1 MSLSVGDLRP
11 GGEEPER
18 QPFGFTKAEWKR
30 QKGGRVG
37 AVLVIFAVL
46 WLLMRG
52 CAHAQFGGHIVFDP
66 TMYARQLRQLQQET
80 AAVTNLAQQL
90 RYMIKNT
97 TGGGGGLWQSNQN
110 LLANLGGIISE
121 QQGLSYSAENLI
133 QQFEQLY
140 PGFQPPPGTPPASPQ
155 MSMDTALNTLNG
167 TLQSVQMQANNF
179 QAEQASLSNLEI
191 KNNAAIGALQAVQ
204 TGNEVALA
212 EAQQIQELRQL
223 TMSAQNAQTVA
234 AAAQVNA
241 QVESVETAQAIIGA
255 PYVPDATDIV
265 TSTANLPGTN

>member
-1 MSLSVGDLRP
+1 MVAGSGS
-11 GGEEPER
+11 
-18 QPFGFTKAEWKR
+18 Q
-30 QKGGRVG
+30 
-37 AVLVIFAVL
+37 
-46 WLLMRG
+46 
-52 CAHAQFGGHIVFDP
+52 
-66 TMYARQLRQLQQET
+66 
-80 AAVTNLAQQL
+80 
-90 RYMIKNT
+90 
-97 TGGGGGLWQSNQN
+97 
-110 LLANLGGIISE
+110 ISE

-179 QAEQASLSNLEI
+179 RAEQVSLSNLEM

-234 AAAQVNA
+234 TAAQVNA
-241 QVESVETAQAIIGA
+241 QIESVETAQAIIGG
-255 PYVPDATDIV
+255 PTTISPW
-265 TSTANLPGTN
+265 